1 MKKLN
6 IGIIGA
12 GGYWSQNIIRDL
24 RALEN
29 AQIIHLCDINYES
42 TRQYQTIYR
51 ITDKA
56 EEVFSNL
63 EVDAVIICTRANSH
77 FPLAKEAILN
87 KKHCWLEKP
96 MTQIS
101 KEAEELVK
109 LAKENNVILH
119 VDHTFLYSNPVNY
132 FKKQIESGILGDLY
146 YIESIRTNY
155 GPFMTDINCI
165 ADLCPHDFSILNYI
179 VGKLPYSISAVGSS
193 NININKGIIDE
204 ARITLNYDNFN
215 AYVNV
220 SWLARDKS
228 RKITIAG
235 EFGFLT
241 NNSATDENVE
251 YYNPKN
257 GFSLLKSTSDGISAL
272 KKELV
277 HFIECINLNKESNIS
292 NGSHGLE
299 VMRMIEAANE
309 SIKTGI
315 KIKL

>member
-6 IGIIGA
+6 LAIIGV
-12 GGYWSQNIIRDL
+12 GYWARNIIRDL
-24 RALEN
+24 QTIDN
-29 AQIIHLCDINYES
+29 VNICHLCDTNYES

-56 EEVFSNL
+56 EEVFSNP

-77 FPLAKEAILN
+77 FSLAKQSILN

-96 MTQIS
+96 MTQTS

-119 VDHTFLYSNPVNY
+119 VDHTFLYSNPVN
-132 FKKQIESGILGDLY
+132 FLKKQLDLDVLGDLY

-155 GPFMTDINCI
+155 GPFMTDVNVIE
-165 ADLCPHDFSILNYI
+165 DLASHDFSILNYI
-179 VGKLPYSISAVGSS
+179 TGRLPRSISAVGDC
-193 NININKGIIDE
+193 NMNKEVIDD
-204 ARITLNYDNFN
+204 ARIALYYENFN

-220 SWLARDKS
+220 SWLARNKC
-228 RKITIAG
+228 RKITIAK
-235 EFGFLT
+235 ERAFFT
-241 NNSATDENVE
+241 NDSAIDENVE

-292 NGSHGLE
+292 NGGHGLE
-299 VMRMIEAANE
+299 VMKMIEAADE